1 MGFFDIFKKK
11 QATAPSVPSVSAE
24 VASLPQPENL
34 TDFLIALDNRIS
46 KKCNYGKEIEKLNEY
61 EKTFFLTQKLEA
73 EINNGGFDQFFFNS
87 SGNFAYETVDAFQA
101 IGAVKTAEI
110 CRKAINS
117 FGKKIPKDRDKRMNF
132 FDKYADDH
140 VSNILDECDDAFYEY
155 EEDLNQLNFDY
166 IARNQ
171 AFFDLKELI

>member
-46 KKCNYGKEIEKLNEY
+46 EKCNYGQNIEKLNEC
-61 EKTFFLTQKLEA
+61 EKTFFLTQALEM
-73 EINNGGFDQFFFNS
+73 EINNGGFDQFFYNS
-87 SGNFAYETVDAFQA
+87 SGNFAYETVTAFEA
-101 IGAVKTAEI
+101 IGAVKTAKI
-110 CRKAINS
+110 CRKAIDS
-117 FGKKIPKDRDKRMNF
+117 FGKKIPKDRDKRIDLL
-132 FDKYADDH
+132 DKYEED
-140 VSNILDECDDAFYEY
+140 VSDILNECDDAFYEY
-155 EEDLNQLNFDY
+155 EENLNQLNFDY
-166 IARNQ
+166 IVKNQ